1 MELCISLWM
10 VRGREGGRRER
21 EREQHKSLGRIGGRE
36 NNGFKAPRD
45 SVY

>member
-1 MELCISLWM
+1 MDGGGGK
-10 VRGREGGRRER
+10 RGRRER
-21 EREQHKSLGRIGGRE
+21 EQYKGLDRIGGRE